1 MKTTLTQTHAAITQH
16 RDVVEAFLIRR
27 AKPYR
32 RSVRANH
39 RILVRTFLATGSY
52 IRAAEASGVSRER
65 VRYLLHLA
73 LRHLRECGIA
83 PPLLTSTAREAWSN
97 G

>member
-1 MKTTLTQTHAAITQH
+1 MKTTLRQTHAAVTQH

-32 RSVRANH
+32 RWVRANH
-39 RILVRTFLATGSY
+39 RVLVRTFLATGSY
-52 IRAAEASGVSRER
+52 IRAAEASGVSKER

-73 LRHLRECGIA
+73 MRHLRACRKVPRLPASSAG
-83 PPLLTSTAREAWSN
+83 EAWSN
-97 G
+97 E